1 MFVYLATVRIF
12 ADNIAFKNVFMK
24 ELLLVGA
31 GGALGSMAR
40 YLVTLLFAS
49 LAVCSEWAILAVN
62 VIGSFLIG
70 MLVPL
75 AGSCGYVF
83 LAVGFCGGFT
93 TFSTFSAQTLQL
105 LQGGQRVAAVC
116 YVVASVLFSLLS
128 VLLGIYCG
136 GKFFK

>member
-1 MFVYLATVRIF
+1 
-12 ADNIAFKNVFMK
+12 MK

-93 TFSTFSAQTLQL
+93 TFSTFSAQALQL
-105 LQGGQRVAAVC
+105 LQGGQRLAAVC
-116 YVVASVLFSLLS
+116 YMVVSVVAAVLS
-128 VLLGIYCG
+128 VLLGLYCG
-136 GKFFK
+136 GKLFK